1 VSQRHYSSSQQRKKG
16 NKPGP
21 AQLGHQ
27 SSQQR
32 RSSRDPESR
41 SRNQQQPDIE
51 AATPKVIKIIVGE
64 RTVLEGVLNTG
75 SVLTVQTREGA
86 EPQSIELLIEDLTR

>member
-1 VSQRHYSSSQQRKKG
+1 MTQRVDHETSNSLNIK
-16 NKPGP
+16 
-21 AQLGHQ
+21 
-27 SSQQR
+27 
-32 RSSRDPESR
+32 
-41 SRNQQQPDIE
+41 

-86 EPQSIELLIEDLTR
+86 EPQSIELLIEDLAR